1 MIQKLNN
8 FTLDELVCEH
18 VYEKYDV
25 FAYNFFDPRI
35 LIMIDTIRDRI
46 NKAIFINNWQAHGE
60 FSQRGLRCPE
70 CQIPKDYAVKN
81 ILYMSAHTLG
91 KGFDFEVEG
100 LLAEETRQ
108 WIIKNANWWPYPIR
122 LESGVRWIHL
132 DLYSSGENGKVI
144 LFNK

>member
-1 MIQKLNN
+1 MIQQLQH

-18 VYEKYDV
+18 VYNKYGA

-46 NKAIFINNWQAHGE
+46 NKAIFINNWLIHGS

-70 CQIPKDYAVKN
+70 CQIPKDYAAKG
-81 ILYMSAHTLG
+81 ILYMSAHPLG
-91 KGFDFEVEG
+91 KGFDMEVEDMS
-100 LLAEETRQ
+100 ADEVRQ
-108 WIIKNANWWPYPIR
+108 WIILHANWWPYPIR
-122 LESGVRWIHL
+122 LEDKVTWVHL
-132 DLYSSGENGKVI
+132 DLYNDTEKKVI

>member
-18 VYEKYDV
+18 VYDKYGA

-35 LIMIDTIRDRI
+35 LIMIDTLRDRL
-46 NKAIFINNWQAHGE
+46 NKAIFINNWQIHGE
-60 FSQRGLRCPE
+60 YSQRGLRCPE
-70 CQIPKDYAVKN
+70 CQIVKDYAAKG
-81 ILYMSAHTLG
+81 ILYMSGHVLG
-91 KGFDFEVEG
+91 KAFDFSVEG

-108 WIIKNANWWPYPIR
+108 WIIKHANWWPYPIR
-122 LESGVRWIHL
+122 LEDKVNWIHC
-132 DLYSSGENGKVI
+132 DLYNDSEEKVI